1 VAGDHPPW
9 HPDDLACPND
19 PGSSPSHGPCWAPA
33 SDCAGRG
40 SPPAHRQPG
49 RLLPREPTRSELERR
64 FLTLCRRHGLPK
76 PEVNVRVGPY
86 EVDFL
91 WRESK
96 VIVETDGFATH
107 GGRVAFARDR
117 ERDGGLRVMGYSV
130 QRFAYRHVVDE
141 GAFVASVLRALLGAG
156 RNSA

>member
-1 VAGDHPPW
+1 MDRAG
-9 HPDDLACPND
+9 LRRAI
-19 PGSSPSHGPCWAPA
+19 AQA
-33 SDCAGRG
+33 EVL
-40 SPPAHRQPG
+40 
-49 RLLPREPTRSELERR
+49 RLPIGNLDGYSREPTRSELERR

-107 GGRVAFARDR
+107 GGRVAFVRDR
-117 ERDGGLRVMGYSV
+117 ERDGDLRMMGYSV
-130 QRFAYRHVVDE
+130 QRLAYRHVVDE
-141 GAFVASVLRALLGAG
+141 GAFVASVVRALLGAG
-156 RNSA
+156 RDSA